1 LPGAQHLQ
9 NIHPLVV
16 HFPLAFLVGAAVL
29 YGLGWIT
36 EVDPLATTGFWLLLL
51 GTVGAGAAVATGLH
65 AEEGVMIDPAV
76 RDALLEPHEQ
86 LMITTLGL
94 SVVLTVWGF
103 IARPLPARGRTVFL
117 LLFLVLLA
125 VMSRG
130 ADFGGR
136 VVLDHNAGG
145 DARPPPT
152 GLTSVRP
159 AAPRTSV

>member
-1 LPGAQHLQ
+1 MLESLLPGAQHLQ

-16 HFPLAFLVGAAVL
+16 HFPLAFLAGASVL

-36 EVDPLATTGFWLLLL
+36 EIDSLATTGLWLLLL
-51 GTVGAGAAVATGLH
+51 GTVGAAAAVATGLH
-65 AEEGVMIDPAV
+65 AQDGVMVDPAV

-86 LMITTLGL
+86 LMLTTLGL

-103 IARPLPARGRTVFL
+103 LGRPLPARGRTVFL

-136 VVLDHNAGG
+136 MVFDYNAGG
-145 DARPPPT
+145 SACPQPIGFT
-152 GLTSVRP
+152 K
-159 AAPRTSV
+159 

>member
-1 LPGAQHLQ
+1 VLESLLPGAQHLQ

-16 HFPLAFLVGAAVL
+16 HFPLAFLAGASVL

-36 EVDPLATTGFWLLLL
+36 EIDSLATTGLWLLLL
-51 GTVGAGAAVATGLH
+51 GTVGAAAAVATGLH
-65 AEEGVMIDPAV
+65 AQDGVMVDPAV

-86 LMITTLGL
+86 LMLTTLGL

-103 IARPLPARGRTVFL
+103 LGRPLPARGRTVFL

-136 VVLDHNAGG
+136 MVFDYNAGG
-145 DARPPPT
+145 SACPQPIGFT
-152 GLTSVRP
+152 K
-159 AAPRTSV
+159 